1 MSSSTYDITPQS
13 VMHWANAE
21 LEHVGRIASM
31 KDKNLQYSY
40 AQSTINGMAHLKDAI
55 FQLVNDPEYKRYKA
69 DLLVLHGKVIR
80 TMKHLIKD
88 YRVDLNEIR
97 AFNTRKV
104 LSDLSYLT
112 KKNRNTVKSS
122 SKKGKQTK
130 KTKRSTQRRRA

>member
-13 VMHWANAE
+13 VMHWANSE
-21 LEHVGRIASM
+21 LEHVGRITSM

-55 FQLVNDPEYKRYKA
+55 FQLVNDPEYKRYKP

-112 KKNRNTVKSS
+112 KKNRNTVKKS
-122 SKKGKQTK
+122 SKRK
-130 KTKRSTQRRRA
+130 KATQRRRR

>member
-1 MSSSTYDITPQS
+1 
-13 VMHWANAE
+13 MHWANAE

-55 FQLVNDPEYKRYKA
+55 FQLVNDPEYKRYKP

-122 SKKGKQTK
+122 SNKGKK
-130 KTKRSTQRRRA
+130 INKTKRTTQRRRA

>member
-1 MSSSTYDITPQS
+1 MSSSAYDITPQS
-13 VMHWANAE
+13 VMHWANSE

-55 FQLVNDPEYKRYKA
+55 FQLVNDPEYKRYKP

-122 SKKGKQTK
+122 SK
-130 KTKRSTQRRRA
+130 TKRGTRRRHA

>member
-1 MSSSTYDITPQS
+1 MSSSAYDITPQS
-13 VMHWANAE
+13 VMHWANSE

-55 FQLVNDPEYKRYKA
+55 FQLVNDPEYKRYKP

-122 SKKGKQTK
+122 SKK
-130 KTKRSTQRRRA
+130 KRATQRRRA

>member
-1 MSSSTYDITPQS
+1 MSSRAYDITPQS
-13 VMHWANAE
+13 VMHWANSE
-21 LEHVGRIASM
+21 LEHVGRITST

-55 FQLVNDPEYKRYKA
+55 FQLVNDPEYKRYKP

-112 KKNRNTVKSS
+112 GKNRNTVKSS
-122 SKKGKQTK
+122 SKKKRATK
-130 KTKRSTQRRRA
+130 RRRA

>member
-13 VMHWANAE
+13 VMHWANSE

-55 FQLVNDPEYKRYKA
+55 FQLVNDPEYKHYKP

-97 AFNTRKV
+97 DFNTRKV

-112 KKNRNTVKSS
+112 KKNRNTVKKSS
-122 SKKGKQTK
+122 
-130 KTKRSTQRRRA
+130 KTKRATQRRRA

>member
-1 MSSSTYDITPQS
+1 
-13 VMHWANAE
+13 
-21 LEHVGRIASM
+21 
-31 KDKNLQYSY
+31 
-40 AQSTINGMAHLKDAI
+40 MAHLKDAI
-55 FQLVNDPEYKRYKA
+55 FQLVNDPEYKRHKP

-112 KKNRNTVKSS
+112 RKNRNTVKSS
-122 SKKGKQTK
+122 SKKKRATK
-130 KTKRSTQRRRA
+130 RRRA

>member
-1 MSSSTYDITPQS
+1 MSSRTYDITPQS
-13 VMHWANAE
+13 VMYWANAE

-31 KDKNLQYSY
+31 KDKSLQYSY

-55 FQLVNDPEYKRYKA
+55 FQLVNDPEYKQYKP
-69 DLLVLHGKVIR
+69 DLLVLHGKVVR

-97 AFNTRKV
+97 DFNTRKV

-112 KKNRNTVKSS
+112 RKNRNTVKSS
-122 SKKGKQTK
+122 LKKVKQGK
-130 KTKRSTQRRRA
+130 KTTQRRRR

>member
-13 VMHWANAE
+13 VMHWANSE
-21 LEHVGRIASM
+21 LEHVGRITSM

-55 FQLVNDPEYKRYKA
+55 FQLVNDPEYKRYKP

-88 YRVDLNEIR
+88 YGVDLNDIR

-112 KKNRNTVKSS
+112 KKNRNTVKKSS
-122 SKKGKQTK
+122 
-130 KTKRSTQRRRA
+130 KTKRATQRRRR

>member
-1 MSSSTYDITPQS
+1 MPSSTYDITPQS
-13 VMHWANAE
+13 VMHWANSE
-21 LEHVGRIASM
+21 LEHVGRITSM

-55 FQLVNDPEYKRYKA
+55 FQLVNDPEYKRYKP

-112 KKNRNTVKSS
+112 KKNRNTVKKS
-122 SKKGKQTK
+122 SKK
-130 KTKRSTQRRRA
+130 KRATQRRRA

>member
-1 MSSSTYDITPQS
+1 MSSRTYDITPQS
-13 VMHWANAE
+13 VMHWANSE
-21 LEHVGRIASM
+21 LEHVGRITSM

-55 FQLVNDPEYKRYKA
+55 FQLVNDPEYKRYKP

-112 KKNRNTVKSS
+112 KKNRNTVKKS
-122 SKKGKQTK
+122 SKK
-130 KTKRSTQRRRA
+130 KRATQRRRA

>member
-13 VMHWANAE
+13 VMHWANSE
-21 LEHVGRIASM
+21 LEHVGRITSM

-55 FQLVNDPEYKRYKA
+55 FQLVNDPEYKRYKP

-112 KKNRNTVKSS
+112 KKNRNTAKKSS
-122 SKKGKQTK
+122 KRKKA
-130 KTKRSTQRRRA
+130 TQRRRR

>member
-1 MSSSTYDITPQS
+1 MSSRVYDITPQS
-13 VMHWANAE
+13 VMHWANSE
-21 LEHVGRIASM
+21 LEHVGRITST

-55 FQLVNDPEYKRYKA
+55 FQLVNDPEYKRYKP

-88 YRVDLNEIR
+88 YHVDLNEIR

-104 LSDLSYLT
+104 LSDLSYLN
-112 KKNRNTVKSS
+112 KKNRNTVKRS
-122 SKKGKQTK
+122 SKKKRATK
-130 KTKRSTQRRRA
+130 RRRA

>member
-55 FQLVNDPEYKRYKA
+55 FQLVNDQEYKRYKP

-122 SKKGKQTK
+122 SNKGKK
-130 KTKRSTQRRRA
+130 INKTKRTTQRRRA

>member
-1 MSSSTYDITPQS
+1 MSSSIYDITPQS

-55 FQLVNDPEYKRYKA
+55 FQLVNDPEYKHYKP

-122 SKKGKQTK
+122 SKK
-130 KTKRSTQRRRA
+130 KRATQRRRA

>member
-1 MSSSTYDITPQS
+1 MSSRTYDITPQS
-13 VMHWANAE
+13 VMQWANAE

-31 KDKNLQYSY
+31 KDKSLQYSY

-55 FQLVNDPEYKRYKA
+55 FQLVNDPEYKRYKP
-69 DLLVLHGKVIR
+69 DLLVLHGKVVR

-112 KKNRNTVKSS
+112 RKNRNTVKTSL
-122 SKKGKQTK
+122 KKVKQGK
-130 KTKRSTQRRRA
+130 KTTQRRRR